1 MELVAIHEILIHVE
15 TEASRGVGLRDLQVT
30 FILFLLLLQKN
41 MILSCSIILKNN

>member
-30 FILFLLLLQKN
+30 FILFLLLLQK
-41 MILSCSIILKNN
+41 I